1 MFGFTWFDGLLFLVM
16 IGCFLGMRVCSKN
29 QRTMKNAQLYA
40 LLLILLVFVAAG
52 WFMWRNFLKEFFIDK
67 AELSRARART
77 QWEAQGW
84 GLGKYINGQMK
95 TDNPKVEA
103 DRILVLYDDAEYVQ
117 PQVEAFKK
125 GMVAAGVPESR
136 MEFKV
141 LEVSGQGAP
150 VGMPMGMPGMSK
162 EMLMTSADFKKA
174 MPSSAPKVVISLL
187 GLPRDAAQTGYRF
200 ASKDGKSA
208 FLVGGNVYQNPTHI
222 QLVQFGTVTG
232 VLQLKDDAPTFE
244 DSYSEEPAEAFE
256 EFYELVTKN
265 NASKFNSKVP
275 GMGGMGGM
283 GGAPTAPANNT
294 KNSDLE

>member
-1 MFGFTWFDGLLFLVM
+1 MFGFGWFDGLLFLVM
-16 IGCFLGMRVCSKN
+16 IGSFLGMRVCSKK

-40 LLLILLVFVAAG
+40 LLLILVVFVAAG
-52 WFMWRNFLKEFFIDK
+52 WFMWRNFLKDFFIDK

-84 GLGKYINGQMK
+84 GLGKYILNQMTK
-95 TDNPKVEA
+95 DNPKVEG
-103 DRILVLYDDAEYVQ
+103 DRILVLHDDADYVQ

-125 GMVAAGVPESR
+125 GMIASGIPESR

-150 VGMPMGMPGMSK
+150 TGMPMGMPGMSK
-162 EMLMTSADFKKA
+162 EMLMTSNDFKKA

-187 GLPRDAAQTGYRF
+187 GLPRDAAQTGFRF
-200 ASKDGKSA
+200 ASRDGKSV

-222 QLVQFGTVTG
+222 QLVQYGTVTG

-244 DSYSEEPAEAFE
+244 DSYSEEPSAAFK
-256 EFYELVTKN
+256 EFYELVTKS
-265 NASKFNSKVP
+265 NAAKFGNK
-275 GMGGMGGM
+275 GMGGMGGQVA
-283 GGAPTAPANNT
+283 APPRNE
-294 KNSDLE
+294 D